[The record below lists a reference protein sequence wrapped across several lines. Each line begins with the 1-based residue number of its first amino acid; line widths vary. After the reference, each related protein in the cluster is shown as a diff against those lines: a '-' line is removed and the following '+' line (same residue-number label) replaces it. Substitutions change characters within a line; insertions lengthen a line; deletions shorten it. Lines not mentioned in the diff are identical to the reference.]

1 MAHVTRH
8 GTRGSTGPRP
18 VWGVATGTALPRDS
32 SGPPLAGGTG
42 GARGGPISSG
52 AGQHVVAPD
61 PLRQEVRV
69 AHRVGQGHSRGS
81 APRAQV
87 PRTLVFKTRG
97 KPGPPLP
104 GFQSANYRCW
114 PSPEASGLT
123 GQTQP
128 LGQDGPPLAC
138 D

>member
-1 MAHVTRH
+1 MAHVTRR

-69 AHRVGQGHSRGS
+69 ARHVGRGHSRGS
-81 APRAQV
+81 ALRAQV
-87 PRTLVFKTRG
+87 PRTSSSRHVAN
-97 KPGPPLP
+97 PDPPA
-104 GFQSANYRCW
+104 GV
-114 PSPEASGLT
+114 PE
-123 GQTQP
+123 
-128 LGQDGPPLAC
+128 C
-138 D
+138 